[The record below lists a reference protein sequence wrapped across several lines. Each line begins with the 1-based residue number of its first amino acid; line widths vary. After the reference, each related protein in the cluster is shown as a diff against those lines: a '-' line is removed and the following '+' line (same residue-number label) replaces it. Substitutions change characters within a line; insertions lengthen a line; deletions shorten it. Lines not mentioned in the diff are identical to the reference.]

1 MQIEDLP
8 YNARIYRDNIYSDDI
23 YDRRVGKDAKAA
35 LHTKWGV
42 STEQGGIVVVRP
54 DGYVGAQVP
63 LSQDGFEA
71 LNAYFG
77 GFMSGSQRA
86 SL

>member
-1 MQIEDLP
+1 M
-8 YNARIYRDNIYSDDI
+8 
-23 YDRRVGKDAKAA
+23 
-35 LHTKWGV
+35 
-42 STEQGGIVVVRP
+42 RP

-71 LNAYFG
+71 LNAYFA
-77 GFMSGSQRA
+77 GFMSGSQKA